1 MSSATTRP
9 APPPQ
14 GGLARLVSRFE
25 SLEGSPK
32 SRPGV
37 GGGQKTR
44 GRPPV
49 ASKIPAPSSA
59 EPRLKR
65 ATGQIPRSVTLQSLA
80 PVKASPVKASSL
92 KSPVKYRRAGN
103 AGTSSSTGL
112 AQGGSVVAQRR
123 KYFEEGPDENVA
135 PNTYEPKRDAS
146 PAPINDKAS
155 PLADS
160 PIKPSSIISVGVDE
174 AISDLGEVKDTVPNS
189 MTPTSQVEHPEYLP
203 PPLASSRPSSRNQE
217 ESEAS
222 AQGKKDTSQRGSE
235 PRIKLQGGIFLP
247 KPPSPLKSMVV
258 TDVGGW
264 PSKPSDT
271 IPEVVLSGSSSV
283 RTNLQ
288 DASSSSP
295 QKQEKA
301 LNSPSEV
308 TLCYP
313 CHEAVLLS
321 SASDALQALKSRSG
335 SSLTASKIPSPQSKV
350 SNLRAKFDGT
360 LPPSVSMPAVS
371 KRRSQAD
378 RKTLNTKAPARPSS
392 AMQSA
397 LRPTVR
403 RDGRQ
408 PLQQGASPLKDGT
421 LKEKIGLWE
430 SRSQQEKRQS
440 KSKIPKASLPPKF
453 SRAATTQRISAS
465 QGQGQAAIRT
475 FDGAPSP
482 MPSPVEIGPRRSS
495 SRSTGVD
502 SVSSQASD
510 VKHLPYSKPSLPK
523 PTRQMKSFV
532 SDDARLLP
540 LVVHPVVNF
549 LNKGALMRSDWRRK
563 ARGSS
568 EDWQRNVPAL
578 QVYNVDGE
586 GGVNIEQQQYQEM
599 QFPGAWPD
607 EDRDDD
613 ASPSKEDATIVGR
626 HPSLRLLRRRLLSRS
641 QGLFFVSQARCTLEQ
656 PQPVRG
662 REMRR
667 LTSLCRERM
676 AALRGRAQTE

>member
-1 MSSATTRP
+1 MSSATARP
-9 APPPQ
+9 APPSSQ

-25 SLEGSPK
+25 SLEASPK

-37 GGGQKTR
+37 GGAQKSR

-65 ATGQIPRSVTLQSLA
+65 ITTAGPIPRSVTSSSLA
-80 PVKASPVKASSL
+80 PAKASPVKNGSL
-92 KSPVKYRRAGN
+92 KSPVKDRRVGN
-103 AGTSSSTGL
+103 AVTSPSAGVV
-112 AQGGSVVAQRR
+112 QGGSVVAQRR
-123 KYFEEGPDENVA
+123 KCFERGPDENVA

-146 PAPINDKAS
+146 PAPINDKAPS
-155 PLADS
+155 LADS
-160 PIKPSSIISVGVDE
+160 PAKASSIISVGVDE
-174 AISDLGEVKDTVPNS
+174 AISDLHEEKDIVPDS

-217 ESEAS
+217 EGESG
-222 AQGKKDTSQRGSE
+222 AQHKKDTSQRGSE

-283 RTNLQ
+283 RTNLPE
-288 DASSSSP
+288 ASSSSP
-295 QKQEKA
+295 QKLEKD

-335 SSLTASKIPSPQSKV
+335 PSLTASKIPSPQSKV

-378 RKTLNTKAPARPSS
+378 MKTLNTKAPARPSS

-430 SRSQQEKRQS
+430 SRSQQEKRES
-440 KSKIPKASLPPKF
+440 KSRIPKASLPPKF
-453 SRAATTQRISAS
+453 SRAVTTKRISAS

-482 MPSPVEIGPRRSS
+482 LPSPVETGPRRSC
-495 SRSTGVD
+495 SRSAGVE

-510 VKHLPYSKPSLPK
+510 VKPLPYSKPSLPK
-523 PTRQMKSFV
+523 PTRQMKSF
-532 SDDARLLP
+532 
-540 LVVHPVVNF
+540 
-549 LNKGALMRSDWRRK
+549 GALMRSDWRRK

-568 EDWQRNVPAL
+568 EDGQRNGPAL

-586 GGVNIEQQQYQEM
+586 GGVSIEHQTYQEM

-607 EDRDDD
+607 EDHDDD
-613 ASPSKEDATIVGR
+613 ASPSKEDATIGGG

>member
-1 MSSATTRP
+1 MSSASVRP
-9 APPPQ
+9 APPSSQ

-25 SLEGSPK
+25 SLDASPK

-37 GGGQKTR
+37 GGAQKTR

-49 ASKIPAPSSA
+49 ASKIPAPSSSA

-65 ATGQIPRSVTLQSLA
+65 ITTTGPIPRSVTSSSLA
-80 PVKASPVKASSL
+80 PAKALPVKNGLL
-92 KSPVKYRRAGN
+92 KSPVKHRRVGN
-103 AGTSSSTGL
+103 AVASPSAGV

-123 KYFEEGPDENVA
+123 RLFERGLDENIA
-135 PNTYEPKRDAS
+135 PNTYEPKRVAS
-146 PAPINDKAS
+146 PAPLDDKAPS
-155 PLADS
+155 LADS
-160 PIKPSSIISVGVDE
+160 PAKASSIISVGVDE
-174 AISDLGEVKDTVPNS
+174 ALSGLHDEKDVVPDS
-189 MTPTSQVEHPEYLP
+189 MTPTSQVAHPEYLP

-217 ESEAS
+217 ESEAG

-283 RTNLQ
+283 KTNPQ
-288 DASSSSP
+288 EASGSSP
-295 QKQEKA
+295 DKQEKD
-301 LNSPSEV
+301 LNTPSEV

-321 SASDALQALKSRSG
+321 SASDALQALKERSG
-335 SSLTASKIPSPQSKV
+335 SSLATSKIPSPQSKV
-350 SNLRAKFDGT
+350 SNLRTKFDGT
-360 LPPSVSMPAVS
+360 LPSSVSMPAVS

-378 RKTLNTKAPARPSS
+378 TKQLNTKTPVRPSS
-392 AMQSA
+392 AMQVS
-397 LRPTVR
+397 LRPGPR

-408 PLQQGASPLKDGT
+408 IPQRLKDGT

-430 SRSQQEKRQS
+430 SRSQQEKRES
-440 KSKIPKASLPPKF
+440 KSRIPRTALPPKF
-453 SRAATTQRISAS
+453 SKAATTKRISAS
-465 QGQGQAAIRT
+465 QGQGQGKATIRT

-482 MPSPVEIGPRRSS
+482 MTSSADDGSRHSS
-495 SRSTGVD
+495 SRSPVVD
-502 SVSSQASD
+502 SVSSQTID
-510 VKHLPYSKPSLPK
+510 VKPLPYSKPSLLK
-523 PTRQMKSFV
+523 PTRQTKSF
-532 SDDARLLP
+532 
-540 LVVHPVVNF
+540 
-549 LNKGALMRSDWRRK
+549 
-563 ARGSS
+563 
-568 EDWQRNVPAL
+568 
-578 QVYNVDGE
+578 VYNVDGE
-586 GGVNIEQQQYQEM
+586 GGVTLEQQPYQEM

-607 EDRDDD
+607 EDCNDS
-613 ASPSKEDATIVGR
+613 SPTQEGPTVVSR
-626 HPSLRLLRRRLLSRS
+626 HPSLRFLSRRLMSRS

-667 LTSLCRERM
+667 LASLCRERM

>member
-1 MSSATTRP
+1 MSSATARP
-9 APPPQ
+9 APPSSQ

-25 SLEGSPK
+25 SLEASPR
-32 SRPGV
+32 SRSGV
-37 GGGQKTR
+37 GGAQKTR

-49 ASKIPAPSSA
+49 ASKIPAPSSSA

-65 ATGQIPRSVTLQSLA
+65 TTTGPIPRSVTSSSLA
-80 PVKASPVKASSL
+80 PAKAFPVKNGSL
-92 KSPVKYRRAGN
+92 KSPVKDRRVGN
-103 AGTSSSTGL
+103 AVTSPSAGV

-123 KYFEEGPDENVA
+123 RLFERGLDENVA
-135 PNTYEPKRDAS
+135 PNALPIDTYEPKRVAS
-146 PAPINDKAS
+146 PAPLNDKAPS
-155 PLADS
+155 LADS
-160 PIKPSSIISVGVDE
+160 PVKASSIISVGVDE
-174 AISDLGEVKDTVPNS
+174 ALSDLHEENNVVPDS

-217 ESEAS
+217 ESEAG

-283 RTNLQ
+283 KTNPQ
-288 DASSSSP
+288 EPSGSSP
-295 QKQEKA
+295 DKQEKD

-321 SASDALQALKSRSG
+321 TASDALQALKERSG
-335 SSLTASKIPSPQSKV
+335 SSLTTSKIPSPQSKV
-350 SNLRAKFDGT
+350 SNLRTKFDGT
-360 LPPSVSMPAVS
+360 LPSSVSMPAVS

-378 RKTLNTKAPARPSS
+378 TKKLNTKTPVRPSS
-392 AMQSA
+392 ATQVS
-397 LRPTVR
+397 LRPAAR
-403 RDGRQ
+403 RDSRQ
-408 PLQQGASPLKDGT
+408 IPQRGAPPLKDGT

-430 SRSQQEKRQS
+430 SRSQQEKRES
-440 KSKIPKASLPPKF
+440 KSRIPRTSLPPKF
-453 SRAATTQRISAS
+453 SKAATTKRLSAS
-465 QGQGQAAIRT
+465 QGQGLGQAAIRT

-482 MPSPVEIGPRRSS
+482 IPSSADDGSRRSS
-495 SRSTGVD
+495 SRSPVVD
-502 SVSSQASD
+502 SASSQTID
-510 VKHLPYSKPSLPK
+510 VKPLPYSKPLLLK
-523 PTRQMKSFV
+523 PTRQTKSF
-532 SDDARLLP
+532 
-540 LVVHPVVNF
+540 
-549 LNKGALMRSDWRRK
+549 
-563 ARGSS
+563 
-568 EDWQRNVPAL
+568 
-578 QVYNVDGE
+578 VYNVDGE
-586 GGVNIEQQQYQEM
+586 GGVNLEQQPYQEM

-607 EDRDDD
+607 EDCND
-613 ASPSKEDATIVGR
+613 ASPTVEDPTVVSR
-626 HPSLRLLRRRLLSRS
+626 HLSLRFLSRRLMSRS

-667 LTSLCRERM
+667 LASLCRERM